1 MNLKIFMGRNIFSR
15 EKKNHYLLKV
25 MICVSF
31 NCNTRAIPQYL
42 THLFPV
48 PVPLISIRTLPC
60 TTFKKSYPYMLRTR
74 HLISK
79 LFCLGF
85 RTRTPISK
93 PARTLSVH
101 YTHFWCVIGTKSGF
115 RLRTSGYA
123 LSPIFYNFFLK
134 TFERSFVIIIFWTI
148 SHSVT
153 RPYHFNFEH
162 KFLITFD
169 QMLTGCRPI

>member
-1 MNLKIFMGRNIFSR
+1 MLSFLRADFFLQMISEVFFGLNAIVTAMNLKIFMGRNIFSR

-101 YTHFWCVIGTKSGF
+101 YTHF
-115 RLRTSGYA
+115 
-123 LSPIFYNFFLK
+123 
-134 TFERSFVIIIFWTI
+134 
-148 SHSVT
+148 
-153 RPYHFNFEH
+153 
-162 KFLITFD
+162 
-169 QMLTGCRPI
+169 